1 MLWRWMLEAQFWA
14 PRNLPGYVTA
24 TRPGQLLAVVLIAY
38 TLGLLIGT
46 LLSLGEILRW
56 RAGF

>member
-1 MLWRWMLEAQFWA
+1 MLWRWMLELQFWMW
-14 PRNLPGYVTA
+14 RNVPGYMMTS
-24 TRPGQLLAVVLIAY
+24 RPGHILIAI
-38 TLGLLIGT
+38 LIGSALGFLIAT

>member
-1 MLWRWMLEAQFWA
+1 MLERWMLELQFWLW
-14 PRNLPGYVTA
+14 RNMPVYMT
-24 TRPGQLLAVVLIAY
+24 TSRPGLILVAVLIGSAV
-38 TLGLLIGT
+38 GALIAT